1 MKLRPPATPLIT
13 VDPFFSVWSMTD
25 KLTSDNT
32 KHWTG
37 KPNTLLGTV
46 TIDGEEYGFMG
57 KTGRDELKQVACEV
71 EAMTTRYVF
80 ETAKIRLFATFF
92 SPLLMDDLDVL
103 SRPCSY
109 LYVQY
114 VSLDGEKHDVRA
126 TVLASEELCL
136 NEKGQSPVVTE
147 IFDLEDEIVCAKM
160 GNSVQNVLNKSG
172 DDHRIDWGYFYL
184 ASNAENSDASTF
196 KCEEDNMTYLR
207 VSGDVCD
214 CCGSMFVFA
223 YDDINSIE
231 YFGKK
236 LTSYWNRD
244 GMTIEDAIIDAFD
257 EYTGLYADAKITS
270 DDLFA
275 DAVAAGGEKYAE
287 ILLLAYRQTIAAH
300 KVAVDENG
308 DVLFISKECFSN
320 GCAATVDVSYPSI
333 PLYLYYN
340 PELVKGMMRPILR
353 FAKSD
358 KWKFDFAPHDC
369 GQFPLVNGQ
378 CYGSLDSEEYQ
389 MPVEECGNMLIM
401 LANVCLAENNADFAK
416 DDIDLY
422 RKWASYLLKY
432 GRDPQNQLCTDDFAG
447 HLAHNCNLSLK
458 AIMGLAGL
466 SVVLNMLG
474 EKDEA
479 DYYYEQAINMAIEWT
494 ETACDDN
501 GGYRL
506 AFDRENTFSMKYN
519 MIWDKLWGTNLF
531 PRQVVNAELASN
543 ESHIRPYGL
552 PLDSRAE
559 YTKAD
564 WLVWTAALSS
574 DRTRF
579 EKFIEPLWNA
589 YNYSYSRV
597 PLTDWYD
604 TITANQVS
612 FQNRTVVGGFFIR
625 LLDRKGIV
633 KLHK

>member
-13 VDPFFSVWSMTD
+13 IDPFFSVWSMTD
-25 KLTSDNT
+25 TLTQDNT

-37 KPNTLLGTV
+37 KQNSVLGTV
-46 TIDGEEYGFMG
+46 IIDGEEYGFMG
-57 KTGRDELKQVACEV
+57 KTGRDPLKQVACEV

-80 ETAKIRLFATFF
+80 EHPKLRLFATFF

-103 SRPCSY
+103 SRPVSY

-114 VSLDGEKHDVRA
+114 ASLDGEKHDVRA
-126 TVLASEELCL
+126 KVLVSEEICL

-147 IFDLEDEIVCAKM
+147 IFDLEDDIVCAKM
-160 GNSVQNVLNKSG
+160 GNSVQNVLNRSG

-184 ASNAENSDASTF
+184 STNAENNDAYAF
-196 KCEEDNMTYLR
+196 NCDENNMTY
-207 VSGDVCD
+207 VCASGDVCD
-214 CCGSMFVFA
+214 CCGAMFTFA
-223 YDDINSIE
+223 YDDISSIE
-231 YFGKK
+231 YFGEK
-236 LTSYWNRD
+236 LKSYWNKD
-244 GMTIEDAIIDAFD
+244 GKTIEEAIVEAFD

-308 DVLFISKECFSN
+308 EILFISKECFSN

-333 PLYLYYN
+333 PIYLYYN
-340 PELVKGMMRPILR
+340 PELIKGMMRPILR

-369 GQFPLVNGQ
+369 GQYPLVNGQ

-401 LANVCLAENNADFAK
+401 LANVCLAENSADFAK

-422 RKWASYLLKY
+422 KKWASYLLKY

-458 AIMGLAGL
+458 AVMGLAGL
-466 SVVLNMLG
+466 SIVLNMLG
-474 EKDEA
+474 EDEEA